1 MVTLS
6 AESTAYLDT
15 NALIYLTEGT
25 AAFKTNLEAF
35 LQDALVARARLVTSE
50 LAITEVLVAPLRDQ
64 DKALIAAYDEL
75 FESLVVAV
83 PIDRRILVRAAQ
95 LRADT
100 TRLRTPDAIHLAT
113 AERLDAEVFVTGD
126 AGIVVNAP
134 MVSHLLT
141 DHRPK

>member
-1 MVTLS
+1 M
-6 AESTAYLDT
+6 
-15 NALIYLTEGT
+15 
-25 AAFKTNLEAF
+25 
-35 LQDALVARARLVTSE
+35 
-50 LAITEVLVAPLRDQ
+50 VLVAPIRDH
-64 DKALIAAYDEL
+64 DTALIAAYDEL

-134 MVSHLLT
+134 MVRHLLT
-141 DHRPK
+141 DHRPQ